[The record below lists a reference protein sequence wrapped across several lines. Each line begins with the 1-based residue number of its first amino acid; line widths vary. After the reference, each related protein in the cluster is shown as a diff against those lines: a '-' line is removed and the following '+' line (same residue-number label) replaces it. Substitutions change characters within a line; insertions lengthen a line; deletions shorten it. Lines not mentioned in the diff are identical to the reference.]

1 MHGTGRLTDA
11 RSVFEGRN
19 HVVAET
25 DIILE
30 GRNITKMYGGVHALR
45 DVTFRLPRNE
55 VVALLGDNGAGK
67 STLVKILSG
76 AISPTEGQILV
87 EGRQVELASTRH
99 AKELGIE
106 TVYQDLALV
115 DCLSIEKNIY
125 LGKEIVKRYL
135 GLEVLQNRA
144 MKKGALKFLSDVGI
158 TIVDPDRTVEKLS
171 GGQRHAVAISKGA
184 FWTEKILILDEPTAA
199 LGVKETGRILNMI
212 LELKKKGLSIIFIT
226 HNMEHAFLVA
236 DRFFVLRVG
245 EKVGERRKEETNHEE
260 IVKMITGAIFMENTR
275 A

>member
-1 MHGTGRLTDA
+1 
-11 RSVFEGRN
+11 
-19 HVVAET
+19 VADT

-30 GRNITKMYGGVHALR
+30 GRDVVKLYGGVEALKS
-45 DVTFRLPRNE
+45 VTFKLPRNE

-67 STLVKILSG
+67 STLIKILSG
-76 AISPTEGQILV
+76 AITPTRGQIFV
-87 EGRQVELASTRH
+87 DGRQVEFSSTRQ
-99 AKELGIE
+99 AKEHGIE

-125 LGKEIVKRYL
+125 LGKEIVKKFL

-144 MKKGALKFLSDVGI
+144 MKKGALKFLRDVGI
-158 TIVDPDRTVEKLS
+158 NIDDPDRIVEQLS

-184 FWTEKILILDEPTAA
+184 FWTNKILILDEPTAA
-199 LGVKETGRILNMI
+199 LGVKETARILNMI

-245 EKVGERRKEETNHEE
+245 EKVGERRKGETNPEE
-260 IVKMITGAIFMENTR
+260 IVKMITGAIFMEDSTVTPKTN
-275 A
+275 

>member
-1 MHGTGRLTDA
+1 VSD
-11 RSVFEGRN
+11 S
-19 HVVAET
+19 

-30 GRNITKMYGGVHALR
+30 ARNVVKKYGGVEALAN
-45 DVTFRLPRNE
+45 VTFKLPRNE

-76 AISPTEGQILV
+76 AISPTSGQIYLD
-87 EGRQVELASTRH
+87 GKPVELANTRQ
-99 AKELGIE
+99 AKQLGIE

-125 LGKEIVKRYL
+125 LGKEIVKKYL
-135 GLEVLQNRA
+135 GLEVLQNKA
-144 MKKGALKFLSDVGI
+144 MKRGALKFLKEVGI
-158 TIVDPDRTVEKLS
+158 NIEDPDRLVEALS

-184 FWTEKILILDEPTAA
+184 FWTNKILILDEPTAA

-226 HNMEHAFLVA
+226 HNMEHAFLVS
-236 DRFFVLRVG
+236 DRFFILRVG
-245 EKVGERRKEETNHEE
+245 EKVGERRKEETNPEE
-260 IVKMITGAIFMENTR
+260 IVKMITGAIFMESPNGKTKNT
-275 A
+275 

>member
-1 MHGTGRLTDA
+1 
-11 RSVFEGRN
+11 
-19 HVVAET
+19 VAET
-25 DIILE
+25 DTVLE
-30 GRNITKMYGGVHALR
+30 GRNITKKYGGVEALQG
-45 DVTFRLPRNE
+45 VTFTLPRNE

-76 AISPTEGQILV
+76 ALSPTSGQILV
-87 EGRQVELASTRH
+87 DGEPVELANTRQ
-99 AKELGIE
+99 AKDLGIE

-115 DCLSIEKNIY
+115 NCLSIEKNIY

-144 MKKGALKFLSDVGI
+144 MKKGALRFLKEVGI
-158 TIVDPDRTVEKLS
+158 SIDDPNRIVEQLS

-199 LGVKETGRILNMI
+199 LGVEETGRILDMI

-245 EKVGERRKEETNHEE
+245 QKAGDVRKADTNPEE
-260 IVKMITGAIFMENTR
+260 IVKMITGAISIEHQPDSLEKSGELDV
-275 A
+275 

>member
-1 MHGTGRLTDA
+1 LTGPGLFVERPVLFPRRDHGV
-11 RSVFEGRN
+11 S
-19 HVVAET
+19 ET

-30 GRNITKMYGGVHALR
+30 GRNLTKMYGSVRALHN
-45 DVTFRLPRNE
+45 VSFRLPRNE
-55 VVALLGDNGAGK
+55 VVALVGDNGAGK

-76 AISPTEGQILV
+76 AIIPTSGQICV
-87 EGRQVELASTRH
+87 EGKDVVLSNTRR

-115 DCLSIEKNIY
+115 DCLSIEKNIF
-125 LGKEIVKRYL
+125 LGKEIVKKYL
-135 GLEVLQNRA
+135 FLEVLQNKA
-144 MKKGALKFLSDVGI
+144 MKKGALKFLAEVGI
-158 TIVDPDRTVEKLS
+158 NIIDPTRTVEQLS

-184 FWTEKILILDEPTAA
+184 FWTEKILIMDEPTAA
-199 LGVKETGRILNMI
+199 LGVKETAQILNMV

-236 DRFFVLRVG
+236 DRFVVLRVG

-260 IVKMITGAIFMENTR
+260 IVKMITGAIGMDVR
-275 A
+275 RS

>member
-1 MHGTGRLTDA
+1 MAD
-11 RSVFEGRN
+11 
-19 HVVAET
+19 T

-30 GRNITKMYGGVHALR
+30 GRNVTKMYGGVEAL
-45 DVTFRLPRNE
+45 DKVTFKLPRGE

-67 STLVKILSG
+67 STLIKILSG
-76 AISPTEGQILV
+76 AISPSSGQVFLDGKLV
-87 EGRQVELASTRH
+87 EMSSTKQ
-99 AKELGIE
+99 AKALGIE

-125 LGKEIVKRYL
+125 LGKEIVKKYL

-144 MKKGALKFLSDVGI
+144 MKKGALQFLREVGI
-158 TIVDPDRTVEKLS
+158 NIEDPNRIVQELS

-184 FWTEKILILDEPTAA
+184 FWTNKILILDEPTAA
-199 LGVKETGRILNMI
+199 LGVHETSRILNMI

-236 DRFFVLRVG
+236 DRFVVLRVG
-245 EKVGERRKEETNHEE
+245 VKVGERLKGDTNPEE
-260 IVKMITGAIFMENTR
+260 IVKMITGAIYMEDGQVKSR
-275 A
+275 AM

>member
-1 MHGTGRLTDA
+1 MAD
-11 RSVFEGRN
+11 
-19 HVVAET
+19 T

-30 GRNITKMYGGVHALR
+30 GRDITKMYGGVEALNK
-45 DVTFRLPRNE
+45 VTFRLPRGE

-67 STLVKILSG
+67 STLIKILSG
-76 AISPTEGQILV
+76 AISPSSGQVLIDGKPV
-87 EGRQVELASTRH
+87 EMISTKH
-99 AKELGIE
+99 AKALGIE

-125 LGKEIVKRYL
+125 LGKEIVKTYL

-144 MKKGALKFLSDVGI
+144 MKKGALQFLQEVGI
-158 TIVDPDRTVEKLS
+158 NISDPNRIVAELS

-184 FWTEKILILDEPTAA
+184 FWTNKILILDEPTAA
-199 LGVKETGRILNMI
+199 LGVHETSRILNMI

-245 EKVGERRKEETNHEE
+245 VKAGERLKGQTDPEE
-260 IVKMITGAIFMENTR
+260 IVKMITGAICMEDGQVKTEY
-275 A
+275 AQ

>member
-1 MHGTGRLTDA
+1 MSD
-11 RSVFEGRN
+11 S
-19 HVVAET
+19 

-30 GRNITKMYGGVHALR
+30 GRNIIKMYGGVEALNN
-45 DVTFRLPRNE
+45 VTFKLPRNE

-67 STLVKILSG
+67 STLIKILSG
-76 AISPTEGQILV
+76 AIFPTSGEIFLDGQKV
-87 EGRQVELASTRH
+87 EISNTRQ

-125 LGKEIVKRYL
+125 LGKEIVKKRL
-135 GLEVLQNRA
+135 GIEVLQNRA
-144 MKKGALKFLSDVGI
+144 MKKGALNFLKDVGI
-158 TIVDPDRTVEKLS
+158 SIDDPSRTVGELS

-184 FWTEKILILDEPTAA
+184 YWTDKILILDEPTAA
-199 LGVKETGRILNMI
+199 LVVKETGRILNMI

-236 DRFFVLRVG
+236 DRFFILRVG
-245 EKVGERRKEETNHEE
+245 EKVGERMKADTNQEE
-260 IVKMITGAIFMENTR
+260 IVKMITGAIYINGNETSDT
-275 A
+275 

>member
-1 MHGTGRLTDA
+1 MTG
-11 RSVFEGRN
+11 
-19 HVVAET
+19 T

-30 GRNITKMYGGVHALR
+30 ARDITKMYAGVKALNK
-45 DVTFRLPRNE
+45 VTFKLPRNE

-76 AISPTEGQILV
+76 AISPTSGQILV
-87 EGRQVELASTRH
+87 DGKEVEITNTRQ

-115 DCLSIEKNIY
+115 NCLSIEKNIY
-125 LGKEIVKRYL
+125 LGKEIVKKYL
-135 GLEVLQNRA
+135 GLEVLQNKA
-144 MKKGALKFLSDVGI
+144 MKKGALKFLDEVGI
-158 TIVDPDRTVEKLS
+158 QIDDPDRIVEELS

-184 FWTEKILILDEPTAA
+184 FWTDKILILDEPTAA
-199 LGVKETGRILNMI
+199 LGVHQTSGILNMI
-212 LELKKKGLSIIFIT
+212 LKLKKKGLSIILIT

-245 EKVGERRKEETNHEE
+245 EKVGELKKGETNPEE
-260 IVKMITGAIFMENTR
+260 IVKMITGAIFVEEGRVQNGSN
-275 A
+275 

>member
-1 MHGTGRLTDA
+1 M
-11 RSVFEGRN
+11 
-19 HVVAET
+19 AEP

-76 AISPTEGQILV
+76 AVVPSSGTIFV
-87 EGRQVELASTRH
+87 EGRQQELSSTRQ

-125 LGKEIVKRYL
+125 LGKELVKKFL

-144 MKKGALKFLSDVGI
+144 MKKGALKFLADVGI
-158 TIVDPDRTVEKLS
+158 NIVDPDRTVENLS

-184 FWTEKILILDEPTAA
+184 YWTEKILILDEPTAA

-226 HNMEHAFLVA
+226 HNMEHAFMVA

-245 EKVGERRKEETNHEE
+245 EKVGERRKEETSHEE
-260 IVKMITGAIFMENTR
+260 IVKMITGAIYMEGSR

>member
-1 MHGTGRLTDA
+1 MAD
-11 RSVFEGRN
+11 
-19 HVVAET
+19 T

-30 GRNITKMYGGVHALR
+30 GRNITKMYGGVEALKSI
-45 DVTFRLPRNE
+45 TFRLPRSE

-67 STLVKILSG
+67 STLIKILSG
-76 AISPTEGQILV
+76 AISPTSGQIFLD
-87 EGRQVELASTRH
+87 GKQVELSNTRR
-99 AKELGIE
+99 AKELGVE

-125 LGKEIVKRYL
+125 LGKEIVRKYL

-144 MKKGALKFLSDVGI
+144 MKKGALKFLADVGI
-158 TIVDPDRTVEKLS
+158 NIDDPNRIVEELS

-184 FWTEKILILDEPTAA
+184 FWTNKILILDEPTAA

-212 LELKKKGLSIIFIT
+212 LELKKKGLSIVFIT

-236 DRFFVLRVG
+236 DRFFILRVG
-245 EKVGERRKEETNHEE
+245 EMVGERLKGETNPEE
-260 IVKMITGAIFMENTR
+260 IVKMITGAIFMENNQVKTR
-275 A
+275 I

>member
-1 MHGTGRLTDA
+1 
-11 RSVFEGRN
+11 
-19 HVVAET
+19 VAET

-30 GRNITKMYGGVHALR
+30 GRNLIKVYGGVHALNN
-45 DVTFRLPRNE
+45 VTFRLPRNE

-76 AISPTEGQILV
+76 AIAPTSGHVMV
-87 EGRQVELASTRH
+87 EGRSVELTNTRH

-115 DCLSIEKNIY
+115 DCLSIEENIY

-135 GLEVLQNRA
+135 FLDVLQNRA
-144 MKKGALKFLSDVGI
+144 MKKGALEFLCDVGI
-158 TIVDPDRTVEKLS
+158 NIDDPGRIVEKLS

-184 FWTEKILILDEPTAA
+184 FWTQKILILDEPTAA

-236 DRFFVLRVG
+236 DRFVVLRVG
-245 EKVGERRKEETNHEE
+245 ELVGERRKEETNQEE
-260 IVKMITGAIFMENTR
+260 IVKMITGAIFMDKGRGECAPDGR
-275 A
+275 EGL

>member
-1 MHGTGRLTDA
+1 MAD
-11 RSVFEGRN
+11 
-19 HVVAET
+19 T

-30 GRNITKMYGGVHALR
+30 GRDITKMYGGVEALNK
-45 DVTFRLPRNE
+45 VTFKLPRNE

-67 STLVKILSG
+67 STLIKILSG
-76 AISPTEGQILV
+76 ALPPSSGQVLIDGKPV
-87 EGRQVELASTRH
+87 EMSSTKH

-125 LGKEIVKRYL
+125 LGKEIVRKYL

-144 MKKGALKFLSDVGI
+144 MKKGALQFLKEVGI
-158 TIVDPDRTVEKLS
+158 NIDDPDRIVEQLS

-184 FWTEKILILDEPTAA
+184 FWTNKILILDEPTAA
-199 LGVKETGRILNMI
+199 LGVHETSRILNMI

-245 EKVGERRKEETNHEE
+245 VKVGERKRGETNPEE
-260 IVKMITGAIFMENTR
+260 IVRMITGAICVDAGQVTSNNCE
-275 A
+275 